1 MKRVGA
7 GEADLLTRRLA
18 GVHDPVALFAAL
30 EAEGRAQ
37 MLFRRTGG
45 RALILCD
52 SAVTL
57 EATGAEACF
66 AATSEAG
73 RLLLP
78 VLAERLAEYVVEQG
92 DARLALRFERS
103 DDPDEAR
110 RGQAT
115 SALDALRALA
125 RGAQS
130 RDPEEPFALAALGII
145 GFDHVDMMEALPA
158 RPQGDFPDLYFQLA
172 ETLILIEENGAA
184 RVLALAVGSD
194 DEAAAHRQQSLAAER
209 LARTVARIEQAR
221 VPSLGEAPS
230 QEARSDM
237 DDAEFGA
244 SVLKLKEHIAA
255 GDIFQ
260 AVPSRSFTTG
270 CDDALSAFRRLVKA
284 DPSAYHFY
292 LRTPYG
298 TLLGASPETAV
309 EVSGRRVAV
318 SPIAG
323 TRPRGDSADA
333 DDRQEADLRLD
344 QKEVAEHL
352 MLVDLARNDVA
363 RVAAPGTR
371 RVTSLLRVERFAKVM
386 HLVST
391 VEGELPEG
399 RDAVDAI
406 RTCMNVGTL
415 SGAPKLKAIEL
426 IRSVETK
433 ARGPY
438 GGAVGYLTGRGEM
451 DSAVVIRSALVRDGM
466 AEVRSGAG
474 VVADSCPKAEAA
486 ETRAKASAVLAAL
499 GAAA

>member
-30 EAEGRAQ
+30 EAEGRAT

-45 RALILCD
+45 RALILVD
-52 SAVTL
+52 AAVTL
-57 EATGAEACF
+57 EATGGDAIF
-66 AATSEAG
+66 TATSEAG
-73 RLLLP
+73 RMMLP
-78 VLAERLAEYVVEQG
+78 VLAERLANHVA
-92 DARLALRFERS
+92 DASNDGLACRFERS
-103 DDPDEAR
+103 DDPDEAAR
-110 RGQAT
+110 AAAVT
-115 SALDALRALA
+115 ALDALRALA
-125 RGAQS
+125 RGVVS
-130 RDPEEPFALAALGII
+130 RDGEEPFALAALGII
-145 GFDHVDMMEALPA
+145 GFDHVDMVEALPA
-158 RPQGDFPDLYFQLA
+158 RPSGDFPDLYFQLA
-172 ETLILIEENGAA
+172 ETLIVIEENGAA
-184 RVLALAVGSD
+184 RVLALALGSD
-194 DEAAAHRQQSLAAER
+194 DAAAAHRQQSLAAER
-209 LARTVARIEQAR
+209 LARTVARVEQAR
-221 VPSLGEAPS
+221 VPSLDEAET
-230 QEARSDM
+230 QTATADI
-237 DDAEFGA
+237 DDATFGA
-244 SVLKLKEHIAA
+244 AVLRMKEHIAA

-260 AVPSRSFTTG
+260 VVPSRTFSAP
-270 CDDALSAFRRLVKA
+270 CSDSVAAFRRLVAA
-284 DPSAYHFY
+284 DPSAYHFFVKS
-292 LRTPYG
+292 PFG

-309 EVSGRRVAV
+309 DVRGGKVSV

-323 TRPRGDSADA
+323 TRPRGATLDE

-344 QKEVAEHL
+344 SKEVAEHL

-363 RVAAPGTR
+363 RIAKPGSR

-391 VEGELPEG
+391 VEGDLPDG
-399 RDAVDAI
+399 RDAVDAV

-426 IRSVETK
+426 IRSVEQR

-438 GGAVGYLTGRGEM
+438 GGAVGFLTGRGEM

-466 AEVRSGAG
+466 AEVRAGAG
-474 VVADSCPKAEAA
+474 VVADSNPQAEAD